1 MPGLYASTW
10 LDGGADY
17 RKLAFCSTSPRLAE
31 SAEVRWRCALTR
43 RGAFVIQIV
52 SQNEPMVRRGSNFLL
67 PGGSRKEIQGDM
79 NTLKA
84 YARTKDSL
92 LSKTGSNP
100 VDGGRTNRMKLFA
113 LVLMAISC
121 GTFVS
126 GCGGGGNAIT
136 LEVTP
141 KTATLDEGEQLLFVA
156 TLGNDTKMQ
165 GVTWTLTGSGCAGT
179 GCGTLSNVTT
189 TSVTYTAPTG
199 LTTGI
204 TASLEAA
211 ANAHM
216 STNLTATITIVLPVT
231 FTTTTLPNG
240 SNGVGYTQTLVTSGG
255 VSPILFSL
263 GTGSLPPG
271 LTVNSAGT
279 ILGTPS
285 SHGTFTFTV
294 NATDNGGMI
303 PHVVVASPTYSITI
317 SPPPPLSIP
326 ISTMPGGLVNTS
338 YNASIV
344 PAGPGGVPPYIWS
357 IASGALPPGLSL
369 SPSSG
374 VVSGVPTTAGV
385 YTFFPSVQD
394 SAIPPQTATS
404 ATGVT
409 ITVSNVSPLQAVTP
423 TLPTADVNVPYSGTL
438 KATGGLQPYVW
449 AITSGQLP
457 SGLILNAQSGTI
469 TGTPILATTSNFTVQ
484 VKDANS
490 NTAAQPLLITV
501 AAGTATT
508 TSLING
514 AYSFLFHGFD
524 SGGNVVIAGNFT
536 ANGAGAINTGQLD
549 SNRSGG
555 TLGVFTG
562 STFTGTYTVGNDGR
576 GTMQI
581 LVTNNKG
588 AMATFNYLLV
598 LYSSGSIG
606 MIENDILA
614 NNPNQPQTHGSGIMK
629 PVTGGTLSATD
640 FNGNYAFELHG
651 QDATNKPEVIE
662 GVVHGD
668 GQSIL
673 GPGTIDINDAGT
685 YNSSLALSG
694 NFAVSGSNSKGE
706 MFLTFQLPSTAQV
719 QLEYTFYF
727 VSPTDIFAIAIDPT
741 DATHPRLAGE
751 MILQQPTASFTAAA
765 LNGTSVTSGTG
776 LDGANSSVFAGLLT
790 GNGTSAATLSY
801 DQNDA
806 GTVTSGNTASGTY
819 VADPTA
825 NGRFAFSG
833 LGSRITAAYLTGPNQ
848 GFLIGSDA
856 AVTFGNLDAQTATAS
871 FTNASVMGGYTV
883 GAPITL
889 DPTTLNILGQWNS
902 PNGSGT
908 ILGVLDEVDNN
919 GTAHTDQSV
928 AGTTYNI
935 TGATTGR
942 GTMTTNSVLGLP
954 TSLAFYVVSPSSIR
968 AISTDSNPNNGHPL
982 VFYLDH

>member
-1 MPGLYASTW
+1 M
-10 LDGGADY
+10 
-17 RKLAFCSTSPRLAE
+17 K
-31 SAEVRWRCALTR
+31 
-43 RGAFVIQIV
+43 
-52 SQNEPMVRRGSNFLL
+52 
-67 PGGSRKEIQGDM
+67 
-79 NTLKA
+79 TLKVC
-84 YARTKDSL
+84 ARTNGCS
-92 LSKTGSNP
+92 SPNAGRNAS
-100 VDGGRTNRMKLFA
+100 DGRPLNGAKLFA
-113 LVLMAISC
+113 FILLAIFC
-121 GTFVS
+121 VTFVS

-141 KTATLDEGEQLLFVA
+141 KSASLDEGEKLLFVA

-179 GCGTLSNVTT
+179 GCGTLTNITT

-216 STNLTATITIVLPVT
+216 STTLTATITIVLPVT

-240 SNGVGYTQTLVTSGG
+240 SNGVGYSQTLVTTGG
-255 VSPILFSL
+255 VSPILYSL
-263 GTGSLPPG
+263 GSGSLPPG

-285 SHGTFTFTV
+285 SHGTSTFTIK
-294 NATDNGGMI
+294 ATDNGGMTPFI
-303 PHVVVASPTYSITI
+303 VVPSPAYTITI
-317 SPPPPLSIP
+317 NPPPPLSIP
-326 ISTMPGGLVNTS
+326 VSTMPGGLVNSS

-344 PAGPGGVPPYIWS
+344 PAGPGGVPPYTWS
-357 IASGALPPGLSL
+357 IASGTLPPGLSL
-369 SPSSG
+369 NTSSG
-374 VVSGVPTTAGV
+374 VISGVPTVDASCPQYPCV
-385 YTFFPSVQD
+385 YTFFPKVQD
-394 SAIPPQTATS
+394 SAIPSQTATS
-404 ATGVT
+404 AGGVT
-409 ITVSNVSPLQAVTP
+409 ITISNVPPLQSVTP
-423 TLPTADVNVPYSGTL
+423 TLPTGDVNVAYSGTL

-449 AITSGQLP
+449 SITSGQLP
-457 SGLILNAQSGTI
+457 SGLLLNAQSGI
-469 TGTPILATTSNFTVQ
+469 ISGTPILATTSNFAVQ

-490 NTAAQPLLITV
+490 NTASQALTINI
-501 AAGTATT
+501 AAGTAIT
-508 TSLING
+508 TSLISG
-514 AYSFLFHGFD
+514 EYSFLFHGFD

-536 ANGAGAINTGQLD
+536 ANGSGTINSGQLD

-581 LVTNNKG
+581 VVTNSKG

-598 LYSSGSIG
+598 LYSNGNIG
-606 MIENDILA
+606 MIEDDTVA
-614 NNPNQPQTHGSGIMK
+614 NNPNQPQTHGSGIIK
-629 PVTGGTLSATD
+629 PVTGGTLAATD

-651 QDATNKPEVIE
+651 QDASNKPEVIE
-662 GVVHGD
+662 GVVHAD

-694 NFAVSGSNSKGE
+694 NFSIGGSNSKGL

-741 DATHPRLAGE
+741 DSTHPRLAGE
-751 MILQQPTASFTAAA
+751 MILQQPAASFTSAALDGA
-765 LNGTSVTSGTG
+765 SVATGSGLNGTN
-776 LDGANSSVFAGLLT
+776 ASVFAGLLT
-790 GNGTSAATLSY
+790 GNGTSTAAFSY
-801 DQNDA
+801 DQNDN

-819 VADPTA
+819 VADPSA
-825 NGRFAFSG
+825 NGRFAFTG
-833 LGSRITAAYLTGPNQ
+833 LGSRIAAAYLTGPNQ

-856 AVTFGNLDAQTATAS
+856 AVTFGNLDAQTETA
-871 FTNASVMGGYTV
+871 FTNASVMGGYTLN
-883 GAPITL
+883 APITF
-889 DPTTLNILGQWNS
+889 DPAALNIVGQLNS
-902 PNGSGT
+902 PDGT
-908 ILGVLDEVDNN
+908 GNLLGNLDVVDNN
-919 GTAHTDQSV
+919 GTVHSDLSLTA
-928 AGTTYNI
+928 TYNI
-935 TGATTGR
+935 TGTTTGR
-942 GTMTTNSVLGLP
+942 GAIQTNSPYGFP
-954 TSLAFYVVSPSSIR
+954 TALAFYVVSPSSIR
-968 AISTDSNPNNGHPL
+968 AISTDSAPSAHPL